1 MELLYVENG
10 ELHLPH
16 SHHYYAQVQGKLAI
30 TNKEWCDFVMFSN
43 NEVVVG

>member
-16 SHHYYAQVQGKLAI
+16 SHHYCAQVQGKLAI
-30 TNKEWCDFVMFSN
+30 TNKEWCDFVMLSN
-43 NEVVVG
+43 NEVVTG